1 MFLITHSNSKTAPPL
16 QLTNENSIRM
26 AETFW
31 DLELDNIK
39 AIWQPQVREAVI
51 FRAVNSIL
59 QLTHTSI
66 GFILNKGKSNEDD
79 SEIVRVTATATDGP
93 VPIFE
98 IVRVFLYI

>member
-1 MFLITHSNSKTAPPL
+1 LGSGIGQHQGHLAASG
-16 QLTNENSIRM
+16 ERGCY
-26 AETFW
+26 
-31 DLELDNIK
+31 
-39 AIWQPQVREAVI
+39 

-79 SEIVRVTATATDGP
+79 SEIVRVNATATDGP
-93 VPIFE
+93 DPIFE